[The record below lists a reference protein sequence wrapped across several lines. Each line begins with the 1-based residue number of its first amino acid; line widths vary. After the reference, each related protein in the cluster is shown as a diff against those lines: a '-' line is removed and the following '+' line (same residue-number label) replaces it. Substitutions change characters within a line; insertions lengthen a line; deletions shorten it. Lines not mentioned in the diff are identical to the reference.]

1 MVFCSHGLALT
12 TLFARPASIE
22 ALIARLIQGVQ
33 RKDFDSWLTKNF
45 GALNQSN
52 AERQAEIVRYR
63 KFLSDE
69 SILTA
74 DVKNGRAI
82 FLRTCSACHTL
93 FGQAGHIGP
102 EVPGNF
108 SDSDYLLQN
117 ILDPYA
123 IIGRDYQQ
131 TFITLKTLA
140 ASVTLPKDSIAKR
153 ELSPQ
158 SKEP

>member
-1 MVFCSHGLALT
+1 MFCYHGLALT
-12 TLFARPASIE
+12 TLVARPASIE
-22 ALIARLIQGVQ
+22 ARIVRLIQGVQ
-33 RKDFDSWLTKNF
+33 RKDFDLSLTKNF
-45 GALNQSN
+45 GELNPSN

-74 DVKNGRAI
+74 DLKNSRAI
-82 FLRTCSACHTL
+82 FLRTCSACHTR
-93 FGQAGHIGP
+93 FGQGGHIGP
-102 EVPGNF
+102 ELPGNF
-108 SDSDYLLQN
+108 TDIDYLLQN
-117 ILDPYA
+117 ILDPNA

-140 ASVTLPKDSIAKR
+140 ASGTLPNDRIAKR

-158 SKEP
+158 SKDP